1 MHDKQKGKQE
11 ENICFSSPHTI
22 ISQPKSDHE
31 KYPTM
36 FFSRRLQKPF
46 DQRKK
51 FVAIDFSQ

>member
-1 MHDKQKGKQE
+1 MYDKQRDKQE
-11 ENICFSSPHTI
+11 GNICFSSPHTI

-36 FFSRRLQKPF
+36 FFSRLQKPF